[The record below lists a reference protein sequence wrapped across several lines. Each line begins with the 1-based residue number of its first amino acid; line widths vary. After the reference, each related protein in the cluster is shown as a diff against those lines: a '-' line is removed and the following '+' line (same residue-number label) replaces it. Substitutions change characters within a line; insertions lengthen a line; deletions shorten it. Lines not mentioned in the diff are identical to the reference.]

1 MIFYNATT
9 KQGICQEIDR
19 LCDSDDTSY
28 PRLDKTSRVNN
39 ALEQVASW
47 LIGAD
52 GTWEWDDT
60 NYTTKPRGVGTLVEG
75 QEAYSFTS
83 EYLTIRQVEVLD
95 TGSPAHFR
103 KLRPIQD
110 LDLGSLS
117 PEEYFG
123 LESDG
128 SPAKGRPLYY
138 DKEGDT
144 ITLYPAPSSTGVTLA
159 SGIRVWFQ
167 RTAQL
172 FTAVSTTATDLTEP
186 GFPSTHHPVLAYMAS
201 LPYCMTYKKDR
212 VALYISIIGDTEPPT
227 GLKRGLLNIF
237 SKRGRDERNV
247 MTSKSIN
254 FR

>member
-39 ALEQVASW
+39 ALELVASW
-47 LIGAD
+47 LIGSD
-52 GTWEWDDT
+52 GDWEWDDT

-75 QEAYSFTS
+75 QESYSFAS
-83 EYLTIRQVEVLD
+83 EYLTIRQIEVLNNS
-95 TGSPAHFR
+95 SPAVFI
-103 KLRPIQD
+103 KIKPIQD
-110 LDLGSLS
+110 IDLGSLS

-128 SPAKGRPLYY
+128 SPKKGFPQYY

-144 ITLYPAPSSTGVTLA
+144 ITLYPAPSATYCTLA
-159 SGIRVWFQ
+159 SGLRVWFQ

-172 FTAVSTTATDLTEP
+172 FTAVSTTATDSTEP
-186 GFPSTHHPVLAYMAS
+186 GFPSTHHTILAYMAS

-212 VALYISIIGDTEPPT
+212 VVSYTNMIGDTDPPT
-227 GLKRGLLNIF
+227 GMKKGLLKIF
-237 SKRGRDERNV
+237 NRRAKDEKSV
-247 MTSKSIN
+247 ITMESIN
-254 FR
+254 FL